1 MAMAARTWAPGLAAA
16 VALAAASAWAGPVRS
31 QEPAR
36 LATIDEGPAWAPTL
50 VLLHGYRSSAAEWV
64 QFEPALGVG
73 SVCRFVFPQGPAL
86 VAGHAGEAHGHA
98 WWRMALASY
107 VPPGRTLPDLSRA
120 RPSGLVKA
128 AEAVERLTSELRS
141 TAPPR
146 AALVLGGFSQGAM
159 VAGQVAFTSDAP
171 LAAVVLLSVTPVDE
185 VTWRRG
191 FARRRGTPIFMAH
204 GRADRSLSFTAA
216 RRLRDEMRAA
226 GLDVTW
232 FPFEGGH
239 EIPSVVIEAMN
250 RFLAAKGVLPAR
262 PTTTARGRTQGLA
275 TAAR

>member
-1 MAMAARTWAPGLAAA
+1 MAMASRTRATGVTAA
-16 VALAAASAWAGPVRS
+16 VALAAASLWAAPARS
-31 QEPAR
+31 EEPAR

-73 SVCRFVFPQGPAL
+73 SVCRFVFPQGPVL
-86 VAGHAGEAHGHA
+86 VAGHAGEAHGHG
-98 WWRMALASY
+98 WWRMALESY
-107 VPPGRTLPDLSRA
+107 VPPGRKLPDLSRA
-120 RPSGLVKA
+120 RPAGLVKA
-128 AEAVERLTSELRS
+128 SESVERLTSELRS
-141 TAPPR
+141 TAPPK

-185 VTWRRG
+185 ATWRRG

-204 GRADRSLSFTAA
+204 GRADRSLSFAAA
-216 RRLRDEMRAA
+216 RRLRNEMRAA

-232 FPFEGGH
+232 FPFQGGH

-250 RFLAAKGVLPAR
+250 RFLAAKGVIPAR
-262 PTTTARGRTQGLA
+262 PTTTARGRAQGLA